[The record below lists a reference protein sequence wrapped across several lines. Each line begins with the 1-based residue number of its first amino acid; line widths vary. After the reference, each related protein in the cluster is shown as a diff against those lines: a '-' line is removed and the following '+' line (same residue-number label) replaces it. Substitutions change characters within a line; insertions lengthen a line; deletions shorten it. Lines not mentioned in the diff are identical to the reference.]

1 LARPGWVTA
10 MEAVKNAIA
19 IANWNLLRAVTDG
32 KLFQT

>member
-19 IANWNLLRAVTDG
+19 ICASQQRFAIAE
-32 KLFQT
+32 